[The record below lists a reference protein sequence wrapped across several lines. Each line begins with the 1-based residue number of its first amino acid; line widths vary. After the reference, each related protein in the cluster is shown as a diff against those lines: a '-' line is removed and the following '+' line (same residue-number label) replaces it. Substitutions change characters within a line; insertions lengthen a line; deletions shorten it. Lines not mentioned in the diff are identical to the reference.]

1 MRTRRGATGSLRL
14 DCYPSIVDL
23 IANAGVGVTTRAAV
37 PQLDSH
43 PRNFYFHTHARTR
56 GHVPQV
62 IEYIDVRGGG
72 KCTRNVEVGAFAI
85 DPFQCKR

>member
-1 MRTRRGATGSLRL
+1 MRVYLVQAML
-14 DCYPSIVDL
+14 
-23 IANAGVGVTTRAAV
+23 VGTRA
-37 PQLDSH
+37 
-43 PRNFYFHTHARTR
+43 HALTRTR

>member
-1 MRTRRGATGSLRL
+1 MRSRRVSACS
-14 DCYPSIVDL
+14 
-23 IANAGVGVTTRAAV
+23 VGVPSCACISCRPCLWERGRTH
-37 PQLDSH
+37 S
-43 PRNFYFHTHARTR
+43 HTHARTR